1 MCVEVGPVERLLGL
15 IPVNTPR
22 EGVVT
27 PLGRYFDV
35 HGRARPRGE
44 ARPYRDHPP
53 PQLGTAGR
61 MGGRQRSRGSPVTS
75 RSGEP
80 SKQS

>member
-1 MCVEVGPVERLLGL
+1 MALGPSPSRAAMCVEVGPVERLLGL

-35 HGRARPRGE
+35 HGLAREQSYHRG
-44 ARPYRDHPP
+44 A
-53 PQLGTAGR
+53 
-61 MGGRQRSRGSPVTS
+61 GGRL
-75 RSGEP
+75 
-80 SKQS
+80 